1 MKKKLIII
9 GITLIVLITSITLF
23 NINSKNNKP
32 KPKQN
37 NQQEENISNNVN
49 NSNVSIDY
57 KVEDKWTEN
66 DQLVLKYNL
75 NIKNNNDFDVDNWK
89 IVFETY
95 EGISISNYWNCK
107 LEISNNTLTINPEEY
122 NKTIP
127 KNSEVNIG
135 FIIYSKSENPLLTY
149 QIIID
154 NKLVENTNNEEIIKD
169 DNKDE
174 IIENKNTP
182 TEIHGKLSVSEK
194 NIVDE
199 NNNIF
204 IIQGISTH
212 GIAWYPQYINL
223 DTFKTLRDEFNANT
237 IRLALYSDI
246 NAGYNVNLHEKVHEG
261 VSYATELGLYVI
273 IDWHI
278 LNDNNPNQNKENAI
292 LFFKEMATKYKD
304 YNNIIYEI
312 CNEPNGNVTWNNDIK
327 PYAQEVITEIRKID
341 DDAIIIVG
349 TPTWS
354 QDVDIVSSSPIE
366 NQKNIIYALHFYAAT
381 HKEDL
386 RNKLQIALNNNLP
399 VIVSEFGISDASGNG
414 NIDKNEADIWIETL
428 KNNGIGYVYWNLS
441 NKNESSAMLK
451 SEITNLSNWTDNELT
466 ESGIWLKET
475 YN

>member
-23 NINSKNNKP
+23 NINNKNDKH

-37 NQQEENISNNVN
+37 NQQEENIINNIDN
-49 NSNVSIDY
+49 NNISVYY
-57 KVEDKWTEN
+57 KIEDKWTEN
-66 DQLVLKYNL
+66 DQFVLKYNL

-89 IVFETY
+89 IVFETH
-95 EGISISNYWNCK
+95 EGINISNYWNCK
-107 LEISNNTLTINPEEY
+107 LEINDNTLTINPEEY
-122 NKTIP
+122 NRTIS
-127 KNSEVNIG
+127 KNSEINIG
-135 FIIYSKSENPLLTY
+135 FIIYSKAENPLSTY

-154 NKLVENTNNEEIIKD
+154 NKLIENTNNEEIIKD

-182 TEIHGKLSVSEK
+182 TEIHGKLSVSGK

-304 YNNIIYEI
+304 YNNVIYEI

-341 DDAIIIVG
+341 DDAVIIVG

>member
-1 MKKKLIII
+1 MKNKLIII
-9 GITLIVLITSITLF
+9 GITLIVLISSITLF
-23 NINSKNNKP
+23 NINSKNDKS
-32 KPKQN
+32 KQKQN
-37 NQQEENISNNVN
+37 NQQEENIINNIDN
-49 NSNVSIDY
+49 NNISIDY
-57 KVEDKWTEN
+57 KIEDKWTEN

-95 EGISISNYWNCK
+95 EGINISNYWNCK
-107 LEISNNTLTINPEEY
+107 LEINDNTLTINPEKY
-122 NKTIP
+122 NRTIS
-127 KNSEVNIG
+127 KNSEINIG
-135 FIIYSKSENPLLTY
+135 FIIYSKAENPLSTY

-182 TEIHGKLSVSEK
+182 TEIHGKLSVSGK

-304 YNNIIYEI
+304 YNNVIYEI

-414 NIDKNEADIWIETL
+414 NIDKNEANIWIETL

>member
-1 MKKKLIII
+1 MHLSELQNKDIVNIKDGKKIGNIIDVTI
-9 GITLIVLITSITLF
+9 DNNGFMTSLLVQRTKF
-23 NINSKNNKP
+23 NINVFRIAMYTDEGGYISDKSIKN
-32 KPKQN
+32 
-37 NQQEENISNNVN
+37 
-49 NSNVSIDY
+49 
-57 KVEDKWTEN
+57 KVEE
-66 DQLVLKYNL
+66 
-75 NIKNNNDFDVDNWK
+75 
-89 IVFETY
+89 
-95 EGISISNYWNCK
+95 
-107 LEISNNTLTINPEEY
+107 
-122 NKTIP
+122 
-127 KNSEVNIG
+127 
-135 FIIYSKSENPLLTY
+135 
-149 QIIID
+149 
-154 NKLVENTNNEEIIKD
+154 LVEYCKE
-169 DNKDE
+169 
-174 IIENKNTP
+174 
-182 TEIHGKLSVSEK
+182 
-194 NIVDE
+194 
-199 NNNIF
+199 
-204 IIQGISTH
+204 
-212 GIAWYPQYINL
+212 L
-223 DTFKTLRDEFNANT
+223 D
-237 IRLALYSDI
+237 
-246 NAGYNVNLHEKVHEG
+246 
-261 VSYATELGLYVI
+261 LYVI

-304 YNNIIYEI
+304 YNNVIYEI

-399 VIVSEFGISDASGNG
+399 IIVSEFGISDASGNG

-451 SEITNLSNWTDNELT
+451 SEITNLSNWTNNELT